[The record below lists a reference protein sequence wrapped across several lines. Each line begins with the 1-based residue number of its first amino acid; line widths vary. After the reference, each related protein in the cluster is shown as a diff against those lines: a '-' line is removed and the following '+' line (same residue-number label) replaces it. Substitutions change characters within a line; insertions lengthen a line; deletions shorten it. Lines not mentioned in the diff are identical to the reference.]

1 MGGDFHPHRG
11 GKAPLTAEKIVREKT
26 HERCHTTSCSDGG
39 CSLSLK
45 NAPEP
50 NVLLSLEHE
59 SAPVDANAPR
69 CDFLFV
75 GGDEQRGEWV
85 APVELTAGAARVSK
99 FLPQLRAGA
108 EIASNLLPRNLQ
120 VRFRPVAAYGG
131 ELRRSER
138 DNFLKPA
145 NFVVF
150 RNRPTPVKLVR
161 CSSPLTKALSG

>member
-1 MGGDFHPHRG
+1 M
-11 GKAPLTAEKIVREKT
+11 TAVRAVRENT
-26 HERCHTTSCSDGG
+26 DSQCHTTSCSDGG

-45 NAPEP
+45 DAPEP
-50 NVLLSLEHE
+50 NVLLSLEHAA
-59 SAPVDANAPR
+59 APIDADARR

-75 GGDEQRGEWV
+75 GGDEQSDEWV
-85 APVELTAGAARVSK
+85 VPVELTAGAARVSK

-161 CSSPLTKALSG
+161 CGSPLTKALSG